1 MLTKIVVLA
10 GYFLL
15 VLVLGFI
22 ARKRAAGSPGD
33 YFLAGR
39 GLGAFV
45 LTGTMAATNFSA
57 FTVFG
62 ASGAGYQ
69 HGLAFFP
76 ILGFGTG
83 FMALSFWI
91 VGRKVHALGRQG
103 NLITPA
109 ELVQERYNNRPL
121 STVFA
126 LVMIVFTIPYLA
138 LQPMAGGYVLNQLFG
153 LPQPAGAA
161 LITLVIV
168 LYTLRGGMRAVVWT
182 DVFQGLLMLGLL
194 FLALTIATG
203 HHGGLG
209 LALGKVMVSAPELFS
224 RPGGQGWFGPGIW
237 FSYLMLWFFCDP
249 MFPQLFQRFYTARNE
264 RALATSMLFYPVLC
278 TVVFAMPVL
287 LGIMGHLEFP
297 GLTGKEADAVMPMLM
312 TRIGGD
318 FMGTLVLAAGLAAL
332 MSTMDSQLLTLASI
346 FSRDV
351 YPVFT
356 QGRKGSLLTG
366 RLFVCFLA
374 LAGLVMA
381 VKPPATILAIATQA
395 FTGLAVLFPTV
406 FFGLY
411 LKKPRPAPALGSIL
425 VGQILLILYGL
436 ELLPLAGVLP
446 VVPVMLGAFGTY
458 SVMHLFAGRPR
469 TTLGTPAGWI
479 WTTVFGL
486 LFLAALDYWR
496 WGEIGPLLLGIP
508 FWAWY
513 FVGLS
518 LLQTMAMV
526 LWLKFGKPLRE
537 WTVTD
542 FTQPATRA
550 LPGR

>member
-1 MLTKIVVLA
+1 MLTKIAVLA
-10 GYFLL
+10 GYFTL
-15 VLVLGFI
+15 VLVLGFV
-22 ARKRAAGSPGD
+22 ARKRAAGTPGD

-83 FMALSFWI
+83 FMVLTFWI
-91 VGRKVHALGRQG
+91 IGRKAHALGKRH

-109 ELVQERYNNRPL
+109 ELVQERYQHRTL

-153 LPQPAGAA
+153 LPQAAGAG

-194 FLALTIATG
+194 LLALIIAAG

-209 LALGKVMVSAPELFS
+209 SALGRVLDSQPELFS

-237 FSYLMLWFFCDP
+237 FSYLALWFFCDP
-249 MFPQLFQRFYTARNE
+249 MFPQLFQRFYTARDE
-264 RALATSMLFYPVLC
+264 RTLARSILFYPLLC
-278 TVVFAMPVL
+278 TVVFALPVL
-287 LGIMGHLEFP
+287 LGMMGRLEFP
-297 GLTGKEADAVMPMLM
+297 GLAGKETDAVLPMLM
-312 TRIGGD
+312 TSIGGD

-351 YPVFT
+351 YPVLAR
-356 QGRKGSLLTG
+356 GRKGSTLTG

-381 VKPPATILAIATQA
+381 VNPPATILAIATQA

-406 FFGLY
+406 LFGLY
-411 LKKPRPAPALGSIL
+411 LKEPRPAPALGSIL
-425 VGQILLILYGL
+425 VGQALVLLYGL
-436 ELLPLAGVLP
+436 ELLPLTGVLP
-446 VVPVMLGAFGTY
+446 VVPVMFGAFGTY
-458 SVMHLFAGRPR
+458 VVMHLLAARPR
-469 TTLGTPAGWI
+469 LALGSAQGWK
-479 WTTVFGL
+479 WAAVFGL
-486 LFLAALDYWR
+486 LFLAAQDYWR

-508 FWAWY
+508 LWAWY

-518 LLQTMAMV
+518 LLQTGAMA
-526 LWLKFGKPLRE
+526 LWLRPGQ
-537 WTVTD
+537 TTD
-542 FTQPATRA
+542 AKTR
-550 LPGR
+550 P

>member
-1 MLTKIVVLA
+1 MLTKIAVLA
-10 GYFLL
+10 GYFTL
-15 VLVLGFI
+15 VLVLGFV
-22 ARKRAAGSPGD
+22 ARKRAAGTPGD

-83 FMALSFWI
+83 FMVLTFWI
-91 VGRKVHALGRQG
+91 IGRRAHALGKSR

-109 ELVQERYNNRPL
+109 ELVQECYQHRTL

-153 LPQPAGAA
+153 LPQAAGAG

-194 FLALTIATG
+194 LLALVIAAG
-203 HHGGLG
+203 HLGGLG
-209 LALGKVMVSAPELFS
+209 SALGRVMDSQPELLS

-237 FSYLMLWFFCDP
+237 FSYLALWFFCDP
-249 MFPQLFQRFYTARNE
+249 MFPQLFQRFYTARDE
-264 RALATSMLFYPVLC
+264 RTLARSILFYPLLC

-287 LGIMGHLEFP
+287 LGMMGRLEFP
-297 GLTGKEADAVMPMLM
+297 GLTGKETDAVLPMLM
-312 TRIGGD
+312 TGIGGD

-351 YPVFT
+351 YPVLT
-356 QGRKGSLLTG
+356 RGRKGSTLTG

-381 VKPPATILAIATQA
+381 VNPPATILAIATQA

-406 FFGLY
+406 LFGLY
-411 LKKPRPAPALGSIL
+411 LKDPRPAPALGSIL
-425 VGQILLILYGL
+425 VGQALVLLYGL
-436 ELLPLAGVLP
+436 ELLPLSGVLP

-458 SVMHLFAGRPR
+458 VVMHLLAARPR
-469 TTLGTPAGWI
+469 LALGNAEGWK
-479 WTTVFGL
+479 WASVFGL
-486 LFLAALDYWR
+486 LFLAAQDYWR

-508 FWAWY
+508 LWAWY

-518 LLQTMAMV
+518 LLQTGAMA
-526 LWLKFGKPLRE
+526 LWLRPGH
-537 WTVTD
+537 
-542 FTQPATRA
+542 TRN
-550 LPGR
+550 PEPRP